1 MQSGHLSVDAFLD
14 AFEPPLR
21 QETAVRMEVNLH
33 MPEPG
38 DRAALHVALRVGLE
52 RLYVVRSIGSFLRA
66 LENKES
72 VAFGK
77 GFSFDPESMCFEG
90 ADRQILEI
98 LQEACPPQEPVTD
111 DNGKVIAQPAR
122 TGKFL
127 GLGEAASRRL
137 LRLLMA
143 RPFRLAVMG
152 EMENQEPVARMKLPI
167 TCTLRVEGAA
177 IALGVEMPRG
187 IQPVLPDY
195 EFARVDGHIVQFSQS
210 QRRAVRALMQL
221 VPGGCGTAHFSAAET
236 QRVVSEVLPHLE
248 RDCMVSLD
256 DTLSA
261 RIRREPFKARA
272 YIDRD
277 GQDVIARVE
286 FCYGDKVINPF
297 APAEEQEC
305 ADGTLLVRDAVSE
318 WKVLDTLAH
327 AGFHVERDHIHL
339 SEKRRVL
346 NFVLEGVTQ
355 LQQTCEVFAS
365 EDFRKLKPRRPQLTG
380 QMRMSG
386 GVLELTMMDG
396 DTPLEDLTELMRAL
410 RDKKHYFRLKNGDFL
425 DLSGMAEW
433 QEISEMIGDAGE
445 NDMPENA
452 PEQPAETSIITL
464 RAYRS
469 AYLVSLLQ
477 MTGLPIAVDESVKAA
492 AGALGAQGDACP
504 ESLAKI
510 LRPYQLRGF
519 EWLQSLLK
527 LKMGG
532 VLADD
537 MGLGKTLQVIA
548 TLVWAK
554 EKLGQKTSILVAPT
568 SLVYNWQAELTRFA
582 PEMKCTVIEGG
593 QRVRFLRWAEIRQE
607 GDMDVVITSY
617 PLLRRDID
625 QIAEYPF
632 RMAVLDEAQHI
643 KNPQSLSAVAA
654 DRLTAETRVALT
666 GTPMENSPGELW
678 SIFNFVLPGYL
689 MTLSQFMRRHGDG
702 SGADVLRRRIRPF
715 LLRRLKSDV
724 LPELPEKIES
734 RVLCDMPPEQKNVYM
749 AAAMQLRQ
757 RVERVLD
764 EKGMGR
770 GRMEVLSAL
779 TQLRQICC
787 HPSLV
792 MNGYAGS
799 SGKMDALVEI
809 LGNALSSGRRVLL
822 FSQFTS
828 MLAIL
833 KRNIE
838 REGISTMYLDGKTPV
853 GQRLELVNR
862 FNAGE
867 GSVFLISLKA
877 GGAGLNLNGADTV
890 IHYDPW
896 WNPAAEDQATDR
908 AHRIGQQH
916 TVQVIRLIT
925 RGTIEEQ
932 VARLSE
938 RKRALFDAV
947 VTAGEQIPAEMTE
960 EEILGLFAQE

>member
-21 QETAVRMEVNLH
+21 QETAIRLEVNLH

-38 DRAALHVALRVGLE
+38 DHAALHVALRVGTD
-52 RLYVVRSIGSFLRA
+52 RLYVVRSISAFLRA
-66 LENKES
+66 WENKEHL
-72 VAFGK
+72 AFGK
-77 GFSFDPESMCFEG
+77 GFALDPENMCFEG
-90 ADRQILEI
+90 PDRQIIEI
-98 LQEACPPQEPVTD
+98 LQEACPPQDTVTD
-111 DNGKVIAQPAR
+111 ETGKVISQPVR

-127 GLGEAASRRL
+127 GVGEAAARRI
-137 LRLLMA
+137 LRILMA

-152 EMENQEPVARMKLPI
+152 EMENQEPIAREKLPV
-167 TCTLRVEGAA
+167 TCALRAEGAA
-177 IALGVEMPRG
+177 IALGVEMPQG

-195 EFARVDGHIVQFSQS
+195 EFARVDGHIVQLSS
-210 QRRAVRALMQL
+210 GQRRAVRALTQL
-221 VPGGCGTAHFSAAET
+221 VPGGRGTAHFAADET

-256 DTLSA
+256 DTLSQ

-277 GQDVIARVE
+277 GQSVVARVE
-286 FCYGDKVINPF
+286 FLYGEMTIDPF
-297 APAEEQEC
+297 APVKETPGEE
-305 ADGTLLVRDAVSE
+305 GLLLVRDAVNE
-318 WKVLDTLAH
+318 WKVLDALAH
-327 AGFHVERDHIHL
+327 AGFHVERGHIHL

-346 NFVLEGVTQ
+346 NFVMEGVTQ
-355 LQQTCEVFAS
+355 LQQVCEVFAS
-365 EDFRKLKPRRPQLTG
+365 EDFKRLKPRRPRLTG

-386 GVLELTMMDG
+386 GVLELTMMDD
-396 DTPLEDLTELMRAL
+396 DTPIEELADLMRAL
-410 RDKKHYFRLKNGDFL
+410 RDKKRYFRLKNGDFL
-425 DLSGMAEW
+425 DLSGMDEW
-433 QEISEMIGDAGE
+433 QEISEMLGDAEE
-445 NDMPENA
+445 NDMPAA
-452 PEQPAETSIITL
+452 PERPAETPVMTL

-477 MTGLPIAVDESVKAA
+477 MSGLPIAVDDSVKNAA
-492 AGALGAQGDACP
+492 AALGTAGDACP
-504 ESLAKI
+504 ESLAGI

-519 EWLQSLLK
+519 EWLQSLVR

-548 TLVWAK
+548 TLVWAR
-554 EKLGQKTSILVAPT
+554 EKLGAMPSIVVAPT
-568 SLVYNWQAELTRFA
+568 SLVYNWQAELARFA
-582 PEMKCTVIEGG
+582 PQLKSTVIEGG
-593 QRVRFLRWAEIRQE
+593 QRVRFLRWAELKQN
-607 GDMDVVITSY
+607 GGVDVIITSY
-617 PLLRRDID
+617 PLLRRDIE
-625 QIAEYPF
+625 QITDFPF

-654 DRLTAETRVALT
+654 DKINAETRIALT

-678 SIFNFVLPGYL
+678 SIFNFALPGYL

-749 AAAMQLRQ
+749 ASAMQLKE

-764 EKGMGR
+764 EKGIGR

-792 MNGYAGS
+792 MTGYAGS
-799 SGKMDALVEI
+799 SGKMDALIEI
-809 LGNALSSGRRVLL
+809 LGNAMDSGRRVLL

-833 KRNIE
+833 KRTLE
-838 REGISTMYLDGKTPV
+838 RGGISTMYLDGKTPV

-877 GGAGLNLNGADTV
+877 GGAGLNLTGADTV

-932 VARLSE
+932 VAKLSE

-947 VTAGEQIPAEMTE
+947 VTAGEQMPSEMTG